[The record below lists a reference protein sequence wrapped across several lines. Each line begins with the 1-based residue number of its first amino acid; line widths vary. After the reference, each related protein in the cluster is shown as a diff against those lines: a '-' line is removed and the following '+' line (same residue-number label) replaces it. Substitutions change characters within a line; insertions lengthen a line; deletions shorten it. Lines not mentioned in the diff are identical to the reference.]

1 MFWET
6 CVTAEDVRSLT
17 IREKLT
23 AGSLSLTPAEAKIA
37 QALLGDYPLSGLGS
51 QANLA
56 KRAHVSDPAVARF
69 AVKLGFASFAAFQ
82 ASLLEE
88 VEARLRSPLMMVEA
102 KLKKGDDRSVVKSY
116 LDSVVT
122 LAESAAESA
131 VSSTYERAVDLIM
144 DARQVRV
151 LGGRFS
157 RHVAAMLAGYLVQF
171 RGGVSGLGALS
182 AESFDMLIDF
192 SKRDVI
198 VVFDYRRYQANVV
211 DFARQASERGVRLIL
226 FTDAWL
232 SPISEFADLTLTC
245 PVEVDSPYD
254 SLVGAVAQMEALVAQ
269 VVARESGAMSRMED
283 LEQVRSRNRVS
294 LGREDRDFKS

>member
-1 MFWET
+1 M
-6 CVTAEDVRSLT
+6 TAEPEAAERLT

-37 QALLGDYPLSGLGS
+37 QVLLSDYPLSGLGS

-56 KRAHVSDPAVARF
+56 KRAHVSDPTVLRF
-69 AVKLGFASFAAFQ
+69 AAKLGFTGFAAFQ

-102 KLKKGDDRSVVKSY
+102 KLNKGSDQSIVKSY
-116 LDSVVT
+116 LESV
-122 LAESAAESA
+122 AELTASAAESA
-131 VSSTYERAVDLIM
+131 VSSTYERAVELIM
-144 DARQVRV
+144 EARHVGV

-157 RHVAAMLAGYLVQF
+157 RHVAGMLTGYLVQF
-171 RGGVSGLGALS
+171 RSGVSGLGALS
-182 AESFDMLIDF
+182 AESFDLLIDF
-192 SKRDVI
+192 SRRDVL

-211 DFARQASERGVRLIL
+211 EFARQASERGVRVIL

-232 SPISEFADLTLTC
+232 SPIAAFADLTLTC

-269 VVARESGAMSRMED
+269 VVARESGAMGRMED
-283 LEQVRSRNRVS
+283 LERVRTRNRVS
-294 LGREDRDFKS
+294 LTGHDDHDPEP